1 LVGYTRIIP
10 FQFTDN
16 KSNVFIQ
23 KSLGQELLNPPN
35 VAGWQGGK
43 NWIDSSSLLFRMRLP
58 QAVYFEQEINFTPK
72 ADITEMYSFTK
83 NTITD
88 SYIKFAVK
96 KIKTQFD
103 WSEIIQKFNAS
114 SDVVKDISNAI
125 FINPPPQASL
135 SAVRKT
141 IENAT
146 SEAAIKN
153 ATISIMSLPEFQL
166 C

>member
-1 LVGYTRIIP
+1 
-10 FQFTDN
+10 
-16 KSNVFIQ
+16 
-23 KSLGQELLNPPN
+23 
-35 VAGWQGGK
+35 
-43 NWIDSSSLLFRMRLP
+43 
-58 QAVYFEQEINFTPK
+58 
-72 ADITEMYSFTK
+72 MYSFTK

-103 WSEIIQKFNAS
+103 WSEIILKFNAS
-114 SDVVKDISNAI
+114 SNVVKDISNAI

-153 ATISIMSLPEFQL
+153 ATISIMSLPEYQL